1 MYKYIW
7 YIGDNSRRVYT
18 DHITVDRNTLLVQ
31 VVNSFDHE
39 LDSSLTLT
47 YRCDHDDVTMTSASC
62 HAHVVII
69 DVNDEAPHIKFS
81 NSTTAKYD
89 RLAPIE
95 VTGKVLYD
103 RYFTR

>member
-1 MYKYIW
+1 MH
-7 YIGDNSRRVYT
+7 IGDNSRRVYT
-18 DHITVDRNTLLVQ
+18 DHVTVDRNTLLVR

-47 YRCDHDDVTMTSASC
+47 YRCDDDVTVTSSC
-62 HAHVVII
+62 HAHVSVL

-95 VTGKVLYD
+95 VTGKVVYD
-103 RYFTR
+103 HYFTR